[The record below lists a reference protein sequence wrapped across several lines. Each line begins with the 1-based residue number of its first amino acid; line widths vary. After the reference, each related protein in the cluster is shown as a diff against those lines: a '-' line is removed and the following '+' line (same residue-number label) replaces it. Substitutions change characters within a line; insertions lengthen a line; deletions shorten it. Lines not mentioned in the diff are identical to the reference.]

1 MVTLKQIAQR
11 VNVSTSVV
19 SHVLN
24 SPSGNTRVSKA
35 KRELIERVARELQ
48 YVPNLR
54 ARSLVTRRTQ
64 TLGFVISRSFVKNS
78 HKSDA
83 YFHAI
88 LNGIEQVC
96 RSAGYKTLYA
106 RYEPNELEEIVYPR
120 SIRDGSVDGVIFAGY
135 TPPEA
140 LKKLATLK
148 VPCVQVGT
156 NVELDSGVQCITSD
170 LGRAFEQ
177 VVRRLRELGH
187 KRVQLVLPG
196 GPGPQRVARK
206 FQNLSSIIAGAEPE
220 VAMMQTLASNRES
233 ALAHAQ
239 AMLRRSRR
247 PTAFICNPVH
257 AHALAEGLA
266 EGGLTCP
273 RDYSMVCFGAADA
286 EDQRLY
292 PANVRLSFI
301 VLPVEEAGRRAAA
314 ALLGRLGV
322 EGFDDILATRVNGG
336 NGNGNGGVCP
346 TTYIPCDVIFTES
359 CGPARGSE

>member
-35 KRELIERVARELQ
+35 KRELIEQVAREMQ

-64 TLGFVISRSFVKNS
+64 MIGFVTSRSYAKNS

-88 LNGIEQVC
+88 LHGVEDAC
-96 RSAGYKTLYA
+96 RAAGYKCLYA
-106 RYEPNELEEIVYPR
+106 RYEPQELEEIVYPR
-120 SIRDGSVDGVIFAGY
+120 SVRDGSVDGVVFAGY
-135 TPPEA
+135 TPAEA
-140 LKKLATLK
+140 LKKLASLK

-156 NVELDSGVQCITSD
+156 NVDPESGVQCFTSD

-187 KRVQLVLPG
+187 RRVQLVLPS
-196 GPGPQRVARK
+196 GPGPEAWAKK
-206 FQNLSSIIAGAEPE
+206 FRNLASIVLGVEPE
-220 VAMMQTLASNRES
+220 IALMPTLASNRES
-233 ALAHAQ
+233 ALAHAS
-239 AMLRRSRR
+239 AVLKLLPRER

-257 AHALAEGLA
+257 SQALAEGLA
-266 EGGLTCP
+266 SGGLVCP
-273 RDYSMVCFGAADA
+273 RDYSMVCFGTLDS
-286 EDQRLY
+286 EDQRLF
-292 PANVRLSFI
+292 PGNVRLSFI
-301 VLPVEEAGRRAAA
+301 VLPIEEAGRRAAA
-314 ALLGRLGV
+314 TLLRRIDGEANGMSADGR
-322 EGFDDILATRVNGG
+322 ARGG
-336 NGNGNGGVCP
+336 TCP
-346 TTYIPCDVIFTES
+346 TTYIPCEVIFAES
-359 CGPARGSE
+359 CGPARGCES